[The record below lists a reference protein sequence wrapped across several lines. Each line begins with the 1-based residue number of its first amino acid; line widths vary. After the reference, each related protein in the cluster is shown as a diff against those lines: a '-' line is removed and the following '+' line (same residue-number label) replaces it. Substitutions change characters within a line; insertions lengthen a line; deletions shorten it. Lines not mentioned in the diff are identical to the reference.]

1 MDEVNAYYDDEV
13 NALYD
18 ELVEKIKKYHPAK
31 DYSMLEKAY
40 HLARDAHEGQYRK
53 SGEPYIIH
61 PLKVAILL
69 AELELDME
77 SIVAGLLHDVIEDT
91 DYTYE
96 DISEIFSPE
105 IALIVDG
112 VTKLGKI
119 SYSTKEEVQAENY
132 RKMFIAMAKDIRVIL
147 IKLADRLHNMR
158 TWNFMTPEKQKE
170 KAQETMD
177 IYAPL
182 ANRLGI
188 SKIKTEME
196 DLCLKY
202 LDNDG
207 YQDLKEKI
215 SLKKTEREAYV
226 EGIVNDIKA
235 KMEETGIEGSV
246 DGRTKHFFSI
256 YKKMRNK
263 NRTFDQIYD
272 LFAVRVIVDSVKDCY
287 AVLGLV
293 HEMYKPMPGRF
304 KDYIAMPKAN
314 MYQSLHNTMIGP
326 GGEPFEI
333 QIRTWEMHRTA
344 EYGIAAHW
352 KYKEGKAGE
361 KNARKEEQKLTWLR
375 RILEW
380 QMDMSDDKEFISTIK
395 QDLNIFDDQV
405 YCFTPMGDV
414 ISLPNGSTPIDFA
427 YYIHT
432 AIGNKMVGARV
443 NNKIVTFDYKL
454 QNGDRVD
461 IITSQNSKGPS
472 RDWLN
477 LVKSSQARTKINNWF
492 KKEFKED
499 NIIKGKELFEKDA
512 KKKGYNVHDLLK
524 PEWVK
529 IILEKFGFKDWDAL
543 CAAIGHGG
551 LKEGVVTNRFI
562 EEVVKERKKNLTPEE
577 IIQEMEEVNANRR
590 ESRKSKYKSGVRVKG
605 IGDVNVR
612 FSKCCNPVPGDEI
625 IGFITRG
632 RGVSIH
638 RTDCVNI
645 INLNEFDRH
654 RLIETEWDI
663 ADIGETEANYS
674 SEIKIYAEDR
684 SGLILD
690 IARILSDE
698 DMKVR
703 SINGRSLK
711 DQSAIFNVV
720 IDISSKDQLEKISNK
735 LRGIKGVSHIERVSG

>member
-1 MDEVNAYYDDEV
+1 
-13 NALYD
+13 
-18 ELVEKIKKYHPAK
+18 
-31 DYSMLEKAY
+31 MLEKAY

-158 TWNFMTPEKQKE
+158 TLNFMTPEKQKE

>member
-1 MDEVNAYYDDEV
+1 MDEVK
-13 NALYD
+13 ALYD

-31 DYSMLEKAY
+31 DFSMLEKAY
-40 HLARDAHEGQYRK
+40 KFALEAHKGQVRK
-53 SGEPYIIH
+53 SGEPYIVH

-77 SIVAGLLHDVIEDT
+77 SIIAGILHDIIEDT

-96 DISEIFSPE
+96 DISEMFSPE

-119 SYSTKEEVQAENY
+119 SFSTKEEVQAENY

-158 TWNFMTPEKQKE
+158 TLGFMTPEKQKE
-170 KAQETMD
+170 KAQETLD

-188 SKIKTEME
+188 SKIKIELE

-207 YQDLKEKI
+207 YKDLKEKI
-215 SLKKTEREAYV
+215 VIKKTEREEYV
-226 EGIVNDIKA
+226 QSIVRDIKE
-235 KMEETGIEGSV
+235 KMTEAGIEGSV

-263 NRTFDQIYD
+263 GRTFDQIYD

-287 AVLGLV
+287 AVLGII

-326 GGEPFEI
+326 KGEPFEI

-352 KYKEGKAGE
+352 KYKEGVSGE
-361 KNARKEEQKLTWLR
+361 KNTNKEEQKLTWLR

-380 QMDMSDDKEFISTIK
+380 QTDMSDNKEFISVIK

-405 YCFTPMGDV
+405 YCFTPKGDV
-414 ISLPNGSTPIDFA
+414 ITLPNGSTPIDFA

-443 NNKIVTFDYKL
+443 NGKIVTFDYKL
-454 QNGDRVD
+454 QNGDRID

-499 NIIKGKELFEKDA
+499 NIIKGKELFERDA
-512 KKKGYNVHDLLK
+512 KKKGYNAHDLMK

-529 IILEKFGFKDWDAL
+529 IVIEKFGFKDWDAL

-551 LKEGVVTNRFI
+551 LKEGAVTNRFI
-562 EEVVKERKKNLTPEE
+562 EEVVKERKKNRTPEE
-577 IIQEMEEVNANRR
+577 IIKEIEEVSANRR
-590 ESRKSKYKSGVRVKG
+590 ESRKAKYKSGVRVKG

-625 IGFITRG
+625 VGFITRG

-654 RLIETEWDI
+654 RLIDTEWDI
-663 ADIGETEANYS
+663 SDISAEEVIYS
-674 SEIKIYAEDR
+674 AELKIFALDR
-684 SGLILD
+684 PGLTLD
-690 IARILSDE
+690 IAKVLSE
-698 DMKVR
+698 GDMNVH
-703 SINGRSLK
+703 SINCRSTK
-711 DQSAIFNVV
+711 DAAAVCNVV
-720 IDISSKDQLEKISNK
+720 IDINSKDQLEKISNK
-735 LRGIKGVSHIERVSG
+735 LRGIKGVSQIERVTG